1 MSEPKLDS
9 SPLDTGQNSHPVPF
23 SVSQQIQFI
32 LKELRETLRDRRT
45 IVTLMAMPLIL
56 YPLLGIGFRFLA
68 LQQTPNSKLEYR
80 LALATE
86 EQANW
91 LSTVLKSA
99 EQLVEKPQAELIRP
113 EVQLLVPNDESNF
126 DLESMVVN
134 SAADLG
140 IKIEFGEWSGT
151 NSQSLSSAKITL
163 LQNQSS
169 TLSRDVADYVS
180 TRLSA
185 ANIEIIKGWAKQNN
199 RPFTVPIAQTLV
211 SLKPP
216 ETGSAV
222 LGLLPLILLLMTVT
236 GGVYPA
242 IDLTAG
248 ERERN
253 TLETLMALPVPRF
266 RLLLAKYVA
275 VVAVTMLTG
284 LVNLIAMSVTLYS
297 LQLDKSLLGGSG
309 FTFGLGIKLFLVLT
323 AFALF
328 YAAVLL
334 LLTSSAKSFKEAQA
348 YLIPLLLLSIAPG
361 LVILMPG
368 WSLERVTAAIPL
380 VNMLLLSKELLEG
393 TVQFLPATVAVISTV
408 LYGIAALAIAAQVFG
423 NDAVAIGS
431 RGSWKEFLHRPS
443 APATQPSIASAF
455 ISLAVLFPAYFI
467 ASGML
472 SRGEDVSPSD
482 RLAMSAAMTVFLF
495 VGLPWLFLRY
505 QRIGLRDGLRLVS
518 PRWNYIVA
526 AALLGVAT
534 WPWVFEL
541 IVLMQSWGIRGI
553 DLSRIED
560 VDKLLAGW
568 KSVPLWATLL
578 ALGVVPGICEE
589 CFFRGYLFNGL
600 RQHFNA
606 AGTIATS
613 AVAFGLFHVVL
624 AGGAAPERLL
634 PSTLM
639 GVILGCLAWRSG
651 SVLPS
656 ILLHIVHNCTLLV
669 VVQSRDRLAEWNFGQ
684 MEQTHLPWTW
694 LLVASVACIIGI
706 VLLFFA
712 KSTSTHV
719 PRRGITTL
727 ESAE

>member
-1 MSEPKLDS
+1 M
-9 SPLDTGQNSHPVPF
+9 
-23 SVSQQIQFI
+23 
-32 LKELRETLRDRRT
+32 
-45 IVTLMAMPLIL
+45 
-56 YPLLGIGFRFLA
+56 
-68 LQQTPNSKLEYR
+68 
-80 LALATE
+80 
-86 EQANW
+86 
-91 LSTVLKSA
+91 
-99 EQLVEKPQAELIRP
+99 
-113 EVQLLVPNDESNF
+113 
-126 DLESMVVN
+126 
-134 SAADLG
+134 
-140 IKIEFGEWSGT
+140 
-151 NSQSLSSAKITL
+151 
-163 LQNQSS
+163 
-169 TLSRDVADYVS
+169 
-180 TRLSA
+180 
-185 ANIEIIKGWAKQNN
+185 
-199 RPFTVPIAQTLV
+199 
-211 SLKPP
+211 
-216 ETGSAV
+216 
-222 LGLLPLILLLMTVT
+222 
-236 GGVYPA
+236 
-242 IDLTAG
+242 
-248 ERERN
+248 
-253 TLETLMALPVPRF
+253 
-266 RLLLAKYVA
+266 
-275 VVAVTMLTG
+275 
-284 LVNLIAMSVTLYS
+284 
-297 LQLDKSLLGGSG
+297 
-309 FTFGLGIKLFLVLT
+309 LT

-526 AALLGVAT
+526 AVLLGVAT

-553 DLSRIED
+553 DFSRIED

-613 AVAFGLFHVVL
+613 AVAFGLFHVIL

-639 GVILGCLAWRSG
+639 GVLLGWVAWQSQ
-651 SVLPS
+651 SIIPS
-656 ILLHIVHNCTLLV
+656 IILHAVHNCSLLLIV
-669 VVQSRDRLAEWNFGQ
+669 NSRDLLAQWSLGQ
-684 MEQTHLPWTW
+684 AEQSHLPWVW
-694 LLVASVACIIGI
+694 LAACGVVFLSGWALVHYSG
-706 VLLFFA
+706 
-712 KSTSTHV
+712 
-719 PRRGITTL
+719 RQTTIP
-727 ESAE
+727 EAIPS